1 MPKPTRSTPQ
11 TTVRDSS
18 LENNEGV
25 PSDVSAD
32 APGGDAL
39 LSLLYRLPEAV
50 VVFDRDWRIT
60 FANEE
65 ARRIS
70 RLTSQDLNSKTHWEL
85 YPETVGTTLEQVY
98 RNGMERG
105 VSAHIEYYHAPFDT
119 YLDLHVI
126 AMPNGVAIQYRDVSD
141 RKRAEA
147 VRDRAPRKFEGVFEA
162 LKDSIVCI
170 DRHWNCTFAN
180 SAALTILKTDTLIG
194 ENLWTRFPSN
204 NEEPFA
210 SNYLKTMEQRVPT
223 EFEAYYPQP
232 LEIWFRVFAHPF
244 EDGIIIFSNDI
255 SDRKRTEALRDA
267 TAQRLNQVLEV
278 TSDAIISFD
287 RNWNYTLL
295 NTKAIQ
301 MLGREDLIGKNLW
314 EEYPSPDDSAFSVNF
329 RRSMSER
336 VSTEFEAF
344 SPDPL
349 NRSLALQCRPS
360 DDGIVIFVRDITDRR
375 RTDDI
380 SRQQRDLITFV
391 QQASRTAF
399 WNLDLA
405 TGTLSFDVGSYPVFG
420 HNLDTLTNVPAFRAI
435 VHPDDREQVTLDVA
449 RSVETNDLIVNEFR
463 VMDMHGQTI
472 WLEARSQ
479 TAVVDGKAVSL
490 GGMTMDITDRKR
502 SEEALAVSEQR
513 YRVLTELSPQFLWM
527 GSPDGRI
534 TYANQGFLD
543 YLGFSLEDIGG
554 DRWLTAFDPLDSER
568 VAAAWSKSIATA
580 EVYEIEARLVEGS
593 TGESRWWWLRGRP
606 LRNEAGA
613 IVDWLGVAVDVH
625 DRKTARPQDRSRCP
639 SPEAARDRAPA
650 CGTGERLP
658 DRADRFGTLRP
669 CRVSLSASE

>member
-18 LENNEGV
+18 LENKEGV

-625 DRKTARPQDRSRCP
+625 DRKTARPQPMSFTRS
-639 SPEAARDRAPA
+639 S
-650 CGTGERLP
+650 
-658 DRADRFGTLRP
+658 
-669 CRVSLSASE
+669 